1 MIRLDHADSPSPA
14 TVVNHFHSI
23 CPRLLS
29 GYGREGGREG
39 GKEGGG
45 RDIVENY
52 ARWDGPD

>member
-1 MIRLDHADSPSPA
+1 MSSSPLD
-14 TVVNHFHSI
+14 T
-23 CPRLLS
+23 